1 MPLGTLPCPAA
12 YPQGLNGA
20 MSSATTLTFLG
31 ATGSV
36 TGSKFLLTVG
46 QRRVLI
52 DAGAFQGERE
62 LRRRNWEPFPIDP
75 SLLTDVVLTHAHLDH
90 CGYLPALVRNG
101 FHGPVWATAATTRLA
116 EIVLR
121 DAAHLQ
127 ERDALDAA
135 EGGWSKH
142 NPPKPLYDTADVE
155 ATLPLLT
162 AVDYDRD
169 LDLGD
174 GLWARFTRAGHI
186 LGSASVRIETPTTS
200 VLFSGD
206 LGRHDHPVLR
216 PRDLPPGAAYVLV
229 ESTYGDREHPEPR
242 ELPHE
247 GLADVI
253 RRTVARG
260 GSVLVPAF
268 AVDRTEVGLKTLADM
283 RRHGRIPRVPIV
295 VNSPMALDAL
305 AAYRDNAS
313 ELRTDL
319 HLAEVLGDVTELR
332 TADDSRAFTESR
344 HGPTI
349 IISSSGMATGG
360 RVLHHLARLLPDPR
374 NAVVLTGYQSPGTRG
389 RALVEGATRLKMH
402 GQYVGVR
409 AEILHDKEF
418 SVHADASD
426 LIDWLGALRP
436 APATVFCVHGEPDS
450 AAALAGRIER
460 ELRLDAV
467 VPRLDEV
474 VALAA
479 RTPPVRSDTVVDASD
494 GYAVPGATLPGRPGS
509 DPAASDR
516 PPVVVPV
523 VTVGGIPVEGIHV
536 ETDLRPRQLDDRTVV
551 LEGTITIRV
560 DQG

>member
-1 MPLGTLPCPAA
+1 
-12 YPQGLNGA
+12 
-20 MSSATTLTFLG
+20 MSTATTLTFLG

-36 TGSKFLLTVG
+36 TGSKFLLTDG
-46 QRRVLI
+46 ARRILV

-75 SLLTDVVLTHAHLDH
+75 SLITDVILTHAHLDH

-101 FHGPVWATAATTRLA
+101 FHGPVWATAATIRLA

-155 ATLPLLT
+155 ATLPLMT

-174 GLWARFTRAGHI
+174 GLWARFTRAGPI
-186 LGSASVRIETPTTS
+186 LGSSSVRVETPSTS

-216 PRDLPPGAAYVLV
+216 PREIPPGAAYVLV

-247 GLADVI
+247 GFADVI

-268 AVDRTEVGLKTLADM
+268 AVDRTEVVLKTLSDL
-283 RRHGRIPRVPIV
+283 RRDGRIPRVPVV

-305 AAYRDNAS
+305 QAYRDNATEMRA
-313 ELRTDL
+313 ELDL
-319 HLAEVLGDVTELR
+319 HEILGDVQELR
-332 TADDSRAFTESR
+332 SAEDSRAYTESR
-344 HGPTI
+344 HGSSI

-360 RVLHHLARLLPDPR
+360 RVLHHLARMLPDPR
-374 NAVVLTGYQSPGTRG
+374 HAVVLTGYQGAGTRG
-389 RALVEGATRLKMH
+389 RALIEGATRLKMH

-409 AEILHDKEF
+409 AEILHDTEF

-426 LIDWLGALRP
+426 LLDWLRALSP
-436 APATVFCVHGEPDS
+436 APATVFCVHGEPDP
-450 AAALAGRIER
+450 AAALAARIER

-467 VPRLDEV
+467 VPRLDERV
-474 VALAA
+474 VLAAPSAPTTSGDTPGASDTTDNATPYAVRPPAAVPAEPTTPASPPVETQDDATPDGVALGAA
-479 RTPPVRSDTVVDASD
+479 T
-494 GYAVPGATLPGRPGS
+494 
-509 DPAASDR
+509 
-516 PPVVVPV
+516 PV
-523 VTVGGIPVEGIHV
+523 VTVDGIPVGAV
-536 ETDLRPRQLDDRTVV
+536 QVTSDLRPRRVDADTVV
-551 LEGTITIRV
+551 LEGTITIRL
-560 DQG
+560 DRA